1 MGGEPDTTGG
11 MLRPMNLVSMLWI
24 VRFEGLEDSAVES
37 FAYQL
42 DILELLCYICTS
54 HVCGSIFATKATI
67 RRESDQIIKG
77 AMYQYLL
84 AICTL
89 DSQPDHTFFIL

>member
-42 DILELLCYICTS
+42 DILELLCYIRFEII
-54 HVCGSIFATKATI
+54 VCK
-67 RRESDQIIKG
+67 
-77 AMYQYLL
+77 
-84 AICTL
+84 
-89 DSQPDHTFFIL
+89 